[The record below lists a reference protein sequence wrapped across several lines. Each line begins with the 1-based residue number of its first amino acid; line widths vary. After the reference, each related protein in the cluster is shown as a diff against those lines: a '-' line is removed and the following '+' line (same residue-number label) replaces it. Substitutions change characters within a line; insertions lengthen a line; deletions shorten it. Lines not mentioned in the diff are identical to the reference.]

1 MGHVEHQNSFWVA
14 EWRVQPGLSEIEK
27 NGTVIQL
34 EPKVMAVLEL
44 LASRPGEVFSRQQL
58 EDTVWQGTVVGYD
71 ALAKSINK
79 LRDSLGDNK
88 KQPPIFWF

>member
-1 MGHVEHQNSFWVA
+1 MAHVEHQNSFWVA

-44 LASRPGEVFSRQQL
+44 LASRPGPTWEDLMRQTGSWKNYYILLQVL
-58 EDTVWQGTVVGYD
+58 
-71 ALAKSINK
+71 L
-79 LRDSLGDNK
+79 
-88 KQPPIFWF
+88 